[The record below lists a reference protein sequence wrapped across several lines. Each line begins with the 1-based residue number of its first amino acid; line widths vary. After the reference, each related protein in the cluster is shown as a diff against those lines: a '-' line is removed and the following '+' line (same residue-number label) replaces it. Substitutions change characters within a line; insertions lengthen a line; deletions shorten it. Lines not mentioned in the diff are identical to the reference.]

1 MKTKDKADAM
11 VTNGADFVFFWTQT
25 IIVSRF
31 VLDSQ
36 TELPQTF
43 CYWKLPETS
52 PVN

>member
-11 VTNGADFVFFWTQT
+11 VTNGADFVFFLTQT

-36 TELPQTF
+36 TELPATGSF
-43 CYWKLPETS
+43 LKRVP
-52 PVN
+52 